1 MQIPQRLPPGS
12 SSFPYPKEGKVEAR
26 EVGKGEARNRPVK
39 SSEGQVWS
47 RTGDI
52 RVLRE
57 LIRRRFLSLDTPI
70 PGKKEMSSIER
81 FVSEGHPLQYLSR
94 IAIAKQFVE
103 KKLPLSLETLR
114 SFYKVLEGFSE
125 PEEPAGKESPPSPE
139 FPHTHDRYKTPVAP
153 PSHTPQVKEL
163 LEGFN
168 RGKNK
173 NGKWIL
179 LPFTCS
185 LGDKTLHAC
194 LRLYVEKGAQ
204 KASQLALSVRS
215 PFSGEVPWYF
225 VWYPGDPKGVLRMY
239 PPFPK
244 GRESAIPLDLLVIF
258 REKLRKV
265 GFLLD
270 DNKNSRTAFDG
281 FDEIEEKLQNID
293 MWV

>member
-1 MQIPQRLPPGS
+1 MQIPPRLPPGS
-12 SSFPYPKEGKVEAR
+12 SSFPNPKEGKVEGGG
-26 EVGKGEARNRPVK
+26 VGKGEARNRPVK
-39 SSEGQVWS
+39 ISEGQVGS

-57 LIRRRFLSLDTPI
+57 LILRRFLASPTLVAGRKDIT
-70 PGKKEMSSIER
+70 SIER

-94 IAIAKQFVE
+94 IAIAKRFLE
-103 KKLPLSLETLR
+103 KKLSLSLETLR
-114 SFYKVLEGFSE
+114 PFYKVVEGFSE
-125 PEEPAGKESPPSPE
+125 TEEPAGRESSAST
-139 FPHTHDRYKTPVAP
+139 PHTHATTQTFVP
-153 PSHTPQVKEL
+153 PPLPTLQAQDL

-204 KASQLALSVRS
+204 TASKLALSVRS

-225 VWYPGDPKGVLRMY
+225 VWYPGEPKGVLRMY
-239 PPFPK
+239 PPFRK

-293 MWV
+293 VWI